1 MFSLTWV
8 NHLALSLLLKGL
20 ELFLNV
26 DRDHAM

>member
-1 MFSLTWV
+1 LTWV

>member
-1 MFSLTWV
+1 MFSLPWV
-8 NHLALSLLLKGL
+8 NHLALSLLLKDL